1 MKILTVTG
9 YKGGVGKSTTA
20 IHLAAFFSGVGK
32 TLLIDGDPNRT
43 SVKWASRG
51 SLPFQVVS
59 EKESARFVAGSE
71 FVVIDTPARPNSEDL
86 KELSNGCDLLILPL
100 APDILGLE
108 AMLETVQS
116 LEAGASFRALLT
128 IVPPKPSREGDI
140 MKQELIENNIP
151 VFDSFV
157 RRSANFQKSALQ
169 GVVVSEVKGSLSS
182 AAWSDYEAVGKE
194 IVRLL
199 GVK

>member
-1 MKILTVTG
+1 MKIITITG

-20 IHLAAFFSGVGK
+20 IHLASFFSGIGK

-43 SVKWASRG
+43 SVKWALRG
-51 SLPFQVVS
+51 SLPFKVVN
-59 EKESARFVAGSE
+59 EKESARFIVGSE

-86 KELSNGCDLLILPL
+86 KELSNGCDLLVLPL

-108 AMLETVQS
+108 AMVETVQNLNS
-116 LEAGASFRALLT
+116 GMSYRALLT
-128 IVPPKPSREGDI
+128 IVPPKPSREGEV

-151 VFDSFV
+151 VFNSFI

-169 GVVVSEVKGSLSS
+169 GVVVSEVKNPLSAS
-182 AAWSDYEAVGKE
+182 AWSDYEAVGKE
-194 IVRLL
+194 ILDLL
-199 GVK
+199 EVK

>member
-1 MKILTVTG
+1 MKIITITG

-20 IHLAAFFSGVGK
+20 IHLASFFSGIGK

-43 SVKWASRG
+43 SVKWALRG
-51 SLPFQVVS
+51 ALPFKVVN
-59 EKESARFVAGSE
+59 EKESARFIVGSE

-86 KELSNGCDLLILPL
+86 KELSNGCDLLVLPL

-108 AMLETVQS
+108 AMVETVQNLNS
-116 LEAGASFRALLT
+116 GASYRALLT
-128 IVPPKPSREGDI
+128 IVPPKPSREGEI

-151 VFDSFV
+151 VFDSFI

-169 GVVVSEVKGSLSS
+169 GVVVSEIKSPLSAS
-182 AAWSDYEAVGKE
+182 AWSDYEAVGKE
-194 IVRLL
+194 ILSLL
-199 GVK
+199 EVK

>member
-1 MKILTVTG
+1 MQILTITG

-20 IHLAAFFSGVGK
+20 IHLAAFFSHIGK
-32 TLLIDGDPNRT
+32 TLLIDGDPNKT
-43 SVKWASRG
+43 SVKWALRG
-51 SLPFQVVS
+51 SLPFRVVN
-59 EKESARFVAGSE
+59 EKESARFISGSE

-108 AMLETVQS
+108 AMFETTQN
-116 LEAGASFRALLT
+116 LAANANFRALLT
-128 IVPPKPSREGDI
+128 IVPPKPSREGEI
-140 MKQELIENNIP
+140 MKEELTENGIP

-169 GVVVSEVKGSLSS
+169 GVVVSEVKSPLS
-182 AAWSDYEAVGKE
+182 ALAWSDYQKVGNE
-194 IVRLL
+194 IIKIL
-199 GVK
+199 GGK

>member
-1 MKILTVTG
+1 MQILTITG

-20 IHLAAFFSGVGK
+20 IHLAAFFSRIGR

-43 SVKWASRG
+43 SVKWALRG
-51 SLPFQVVS
+51 SLPFRVVN
-59 EKESARFVAGSE
+59 EKESARFISGSE

-86 KELSNGCDLLILPL
+86 KELSNGCDLLVLPL

-108 AMLETVQS
+108 AMLETTQN
-116 LEAGASFRALLT
+116 LETDAKFRALLT
-128 IVPPKPSREGDI
+128 IVPPKPSREGEI
-140 MKQELIENNIP
+140 MKEELTENGIP

-169 GVVVSEVKGSLSS
+169 GVVVSEVKSPLSAS
-182 AAWSDYEAVGKE
+182 AWSDYQKVGNE
-194 IVRLL
+194 IIKIL
-199 GVK
+199 GGK

>member
-1 MKILTVTG
+1 MKIITVTG

-20 IHLAAFFSGVGK
+20 IHLAAFFSSLGK

-51 SLPFQVVS
+51 SLPFKVVN
-59 EKESARFVAGSE
+59 EKESARFIAGSG

-108 AMLETVQS
+108 AMLETAQN
-116 LEAGASFRALLT
+116 LEVGAKFRALLT
-128 IVPPKPSREGDI
+128 IVPPKPSKEGEI

-151 VFDSFV
+151 VFNSFI
-157 RRSANFQKSALQ
+157 RRSASFQKSALQ
-169 GVVVSEVKGSLSS
+169 GVVVSEVKSSLSAS
-182 AAWSDYEAVGKE
+182 AWSDYQAVGKE
-194 IVRLL
+194 IIQLL
-199 GVK
+199 KVN